1 MEIKGTA
8 VAAIRDFVKSNF
20 SENYYD
26 WLNALPNDSKSIF
39 IEMID
44 PTKWYPL
51 REGAIIPTRLIGE
64 TFYEGDHIKGSLE
77 SGKYSAQK
85 ALTGIY
91 RIFVKASS
99 TSYIIE
105 RASRIFNTYYR
116 PCEMTIINKKKNSVT
131 MLIGN
136 MNESDEVIEYRIA
149 GWIQRAMEISG
160 ARNVV
165 IKIIMSITKG
175 DELTQMEIH
184 WN

>member
-1 MEIKGTA
+1 MEVKGTA
-8 VAAIRDFVKSNF
+8 VAAIRDFVKTNF
-20 SENYYD
+20 PENYYD
-26 WLNALPNDSKSIF
+26 WLNSLPADSKSIF
-39 IEMID
+39 IDLID

-51 REGAIIPTRLIGE
+51 KVAAIIPTRMIGDVI
-64 TFYEGDHIKGSLE
+64 YDGDYIKASVE

-116 PCEMTIINKKKNSVT
+116 PCEMNVIHRTKNLVALHISDMT
-131 MLIGN
+131 
-136 MNESDEVIEYRIA
+136 ESDEVIDYRIA

-165 IKIIMSITKG
+165 IKVTESIAKG
-175 DELTQMEIH
+175 DEITQMELR
-184 WN
+184 WD